1 TADAGWVTGHSYGI
15 YGPLLAG
22 LTTVLCE
29 VNSPGEYWW
38 QMVETLGITRMLTI
52 AGAIRMAR
60 RQGKPRADLTSLR
73 TLYLAGEPL
82 DNATDEWVAA
92 QLGVPCE
99 NHYWQT
105 ESGWPLLAGSGRA
118 LSPVFTRAAEVVHP
132 ASGKTCAPGETGMLV
147 INNTLGPG

>member
-1 TADAGWVTGHSYGI
+1 MHISFGCGTTRFFFTTADAGWVTGHSYGI

-60 RQGKPRADLTSLR
+60 RQVSRA
-73 TLYLAGEPL
+73 P
-82 DNATDEWVAA
+82 
-92 QLGVPCE
+92 
-99 NHYWQT
+99 
-105 ESGWPLLAGSGRA
+105 
-118 LSPVFTRAAEVVHP
+118 
-132 ASGKTCAPGETGMLV
+132 
-147 INNTLGPG
+147 I